1 MLLTDLKT
9 QHEKDAF
16 VNLAFL
22 VAKSDG
28 CLGYTE
34 LELINLYLEEMVM
47 NPIQVSL
54 QPISLDQL
62 CNNFSDRRTR
72 QIVFSNLLS
81 LAFVDGYDNESKKC
95 ILDLIQDKLTVS
107 STEAKNYT
115 DELKM
120 INGCYYPNYKD

>member
-34 LELINLYLEEMVM
+34 RELINLYLEEMAI

-81 LAFVDGYDNESKKC
+81 LAFVDGYDNEGKKC

>member
-9 QHEKDAF
+9 QPEKDAF

-28 CLGYTE
+28 CLGYAE
-34 LELINLYLEEMVM
+34 RELINLYLEEMEM
-47 NPIQVSL
+47 DQNQVSL
-54 QPISLDQL
+54 QPIALNLL
-62 CNNFSDRRTR
+62 CSKFSDRRSK

-81 LAFVDGYDNESKKC
+81 LAFADGYDDEGKKC
-95 ILDLIQDKLTVS
+95 VLDLIQEELAVS

-115 DELKM
+115 RELKM
-120 INGCYYPNYKD
+120 INGSYYPSYLD